1 MRNYYHK
8 IQVSEYMLKTC
19 AGNNTHYFKLFVD
32 GASRNNPGQ
41 AGVGIYILKDG
52 EPVEKQGLY
61 IGTKT
66 NNQAEYI
73 ALLLGLLILQKYI
86 ESNDEVLIVSDSELM
101 VKQLKGEY
109 RVKNQDLQQLYFIA
123 HKLLAN
129 LHYDVA
135 HAPREENSV
144 ADSLANIG
152 IDRSIRVPDA
162 LLAKLNEYTISL

>member
-1 MRNYYHK
+1 
-8 IQVSEYMLKTC
+8 MLKAC
-19 AGNNTHYFKLFVD
+19 SGNNIHYFKLFVD

-61 IGTKT
+61 IGVKT

-73 ALLLGLLILQKYI
+73 ALLLGLLFLK
-86 ESNDEVLIVSDSELM
+86 SHMGPDDMVLIVSDSELM

-109 RVKNQDLQQLYFIA
+109 RVKNKDLLQLYSIVR
-123 HKLLAN
+123 KLLAN
-129 LHYDVA
+129 IHYDIV
-135 HAPREENSV
+135 HTLREENSI

-152 IDRSIRVPDA
+152 IDRTIRVPDA
-162 LLAKLNEYTISL
+162 LLSMLNEYSISL